1 MNFLFNISNKISSF
15 FKSSNNKNNEIQ
27 ILSIKD
33 NINPK
38 PNLYKFKILLNKY
51 FKYNLFY
58 HWIQVCKN
66 KNKKLLD
73 YVTFNN

>member
-1 MNFLFNISNKISSF
+1 MNFLYSIPNIITSF

-27 ILSIKD
+27 ILNVKD

-38 PNLYKFKILLNKY
+38 SNLHKFRYI
-51 FKYNLFY
+51 KYNLFY
-58 HWIQVCKN
+58 HWKLVSKN

-73 YVTFNN
+73 YATFS